1 LFVSTSWAQWS
12 ASKMRRG
19 LSLAPKYTPSIQAQW
34 PAVVIVGRLPISW
47 SQSPA
52 SGKWVRA
59 ELRRLVQRRPEDVA
73 HAIAPGTTTF
83 VSGRIEEIFSTL
95 LITFLLVV
103 VVFLFLQPAAPS

>member
-1 LFVSTSWAQWS
+1 MVRIEDAARVELGAEIYAFDPSSM
-12 ASKMRRG
+12 ASRRHC
-19 LSLAPKYTPSIQAQW
+19 W
-34 PAVVIVGRLPISW
+34 RLPISW

-73 HAIAPGTTTF
+73 HAIALGTTTF